1 MTTRTPDDLI
11 DTIYEAAFIPALWPS
26 LLDDLSARTG
36 GWGGMLFTAT
46 PEAARWTAS
55 AATSD
60 FFTDFLA
67 NGWMERNPLVERGVK
82 RDHAGFLTDLDLFT
96 IEEIEAEPM
105 YRDMRRLGGG
115 WHLGTAIAVPN
126 GDTLVINI
134 ERRHRTGPFGRDH
147 ADHLDAFRPH
157 LCRAALLAARQ
168 SQARIDATID
178 NLELLGLAAGAL
190 TRTGKLLASNALLA
204 NAMPTLIED
213 GPSRI
218 RLRHKPSDDL
228 LVEALATSGNRE
240 AGVPGRSIPI
250 PASAESPP
258 SILHMVPMAGASR
271 DLFSRAS
278 VLMVVTTLAIGTAPD
293 ARLIRGLFDLTPAES
308 KIARDIATGMSIP
321 EIALRHGL
329 SGHTVRTQVKAIF
342 SKTGVHRQSELSALL
357 NGIPLL

>member
-11 DTIYEAAFIPALWPS
+11 DRIYEAACIPALWPD

-46 PEAARWTAS
+46 PDTARWTAS
-55 AATSD
+55 DATSE
-60 FFTDFLA
+60 FFDRFLA

-96 IEEIEAEPM
+96 IDEIEAEPM
-105 YRDMRRLGGG
+105 YQDMRRLGGG

-134 ERRHRTGPFGRDH
+134 ERRHRTGPFGREH
-147 ADHLDAFRPH
+147 AEHLDAYRPH

-168 SQARIDATID
+168 SQTRINATID

-190 TRTGKLLASNALLA
+190 TSRGTLLAANALLA
-204 NAMPTLIED
+204 KAMPALMED

-218 RLRHKPSDDL
+218 RLRHKHADAL
-228 LVEALATSGNRE
+228 FVEALTRSGSRE

-250 PASAESPP
+250 PAAAGSPP
-258 SILHMVPMAGASR
+258 LILHLVPMTGASR
-271 DLFSRAS
+271 DIFSRAAF
-278 VLMVVTTLAIGTAPD
+278 LVVATHVEIGTVPD

-308 KIARDIATGMSIP
+308 HVARDIASGLSIP
-321 EIALRHGL
+321 DIARRHAL
-329 SGHTVRTQVKAIF
+329 SPHTIRTQVKSVFA
-342 SKTGVHRQSELSALL
+342 KTGVHRQSELSALL
-357 NGIPLL
+357 NGLPLL